1 MITKEKFIEDMKSV
15 LNNIDCVQ
23 ANGYISEESHWYA
36 EMAIEQLIE
45 DADTCIQSIELHWDA
60 L

>member
-1 MITKEKFIEDMKSV
+1 MITKEKFIKYMKSI
-15 LNNIDCVQ
+15 LKNIDCFEF
-23 ANGYISEESHWYA
+23 NGDISAESHWYA
-36 EMAIEQLIE
+36 EMVIEQLIE